1 MTWSLPSP
9 DDRVEWSLWTSS
21 NDTSSQAFKLEFRD
35 MIQALGK
42 HQYFTPY
49 YQVLLLLPLLVGG
62 VARLVMVLDTTTTST
77 NSRRGSVVWWIAHG
91 TRYYYYQH

>member
-21 NDTSSQAFKLEFRD
+21 NDSTSQSLKMEFRD
-35 MIQALGK
+35 VIKALGK

-49 YQVLLLLPLLVGG
+49 YQARPGGALVCRTKSF
-62 VARLVMVLDTTTTST
+62 A
-77 NSRRGSVVWWIAHG
+77 AHL
-91 TRYYYYQH
+91 

>member
-9 DDRVEWSLWTSS
+9 DDRVEWSLWTSA
-21 NDTSSQAFKLEFRD
+21 NDTSSQAFKMDFKD

-49 YQVLLLLPLLVGG
+49 YQV
-62 VARLVMVLDTTTTST
+62 
-77 NSRRGSVVWWIAHG
+77 RRGRRRRKIMVV
-91 TRYYYYQH
+91 TD